1 MPGAPT
7 LIVFLGGFG
16 SSEPERLVDNARIA
30 ASLDAIEAFQ
40 KVCGGLGEPAPPAF
54 LITNDPTL
62 KCDIDT
68 PRDLCVLALTG
79 VCGPRLQAYVRS
91 LDLDVS
97 RYRAVL
103 PLFVDQTKRLLVAGR
118 VGTHSWSYLERETAC
133 RVRLFAEERGM
144 E

>member
-40 KVCGGLGEPAPPAF
+40 KARGGLWEPAPPAF

-62 KCDIDT
+62 KCDLPGVTIDCDVGDFHFG
-68 PRDLCVLALTG
+68 RRLAG
-79 VCGPRLQAYVRS
+79 VIHRHSVESAIYLGGGSV
-91 LDLDVS
+91 
-97 RYRAVL
+97 
-103 PLFVDQTKRLLVAGR
+103 PLFGATD
-118 VGTHSWSYLERETAC
+118 
-133 RVRLFAEERGM
+133 FADVVS
-144 E
+144 